1 MPTKTRVTVGIL
13 GMEAA
18 SSLKLVFLDL
28 VWEGKF
34 DRLNSKHQ
42 FLGILLGAFAAQLLL
57 SDIKVILTGIKIRKQ
72 PKLDMS
78 LS

>member
-18 SSLKLVFLDL
+18 SSLNNFLDL